1 MQVSRKIKLEE
12 STHSVVRSEI
22 LQVADIVARD
32 TGIDREE
39 ILLAMEQAILK
50 TAQMK
55 YGEEKNLEAVIDRK
69 TGEIDIYRILTV
81 SENVENPNKEI
92 LLCDAILKNPEI
104 QVGDVLRDKL
114 PAIEFGRVAAQSAR
128 QVIIQRVRTAER
140 TTQYEEFLNRV
151 GEIITG
157 VVKRVEYS
165 DIILDI
171 GRSEGVI
178 KKTELIPNEI
188 FKVGDRIKVLLSGL
202 NKEQTGPL
210 LHLSRTNPEFLKRL
224 FEQEVPEIYD
234 GIIRITAVAR
244 DPGSKAKIAVTT
256 NDPNLDPIGACV
268 GVKGS
273 RVQAV
278 VDELKGEKI
287 DIVAWAENPAMF
299 IVNALSPAEVTKIV
313 MEETGDR
320 VTAVV
325 PDDKLSSAIGRRG
338 QNVRL
343 ASKLTGW
350 TISVTTETE
359 EANARAQEN
368 ARILK
373 AFMEDLDV
381 DEMVAHLLMGEGYSS
396 VDEISTTPISE
407 IASIEGFDEDIA
419 NEIQQRAI
427 SYMTKKRAEVSKLCE
442 EKGVS
447 QELKDYKLLKSE
459 LLEVLVNSDIKTLD
473 DLGDLSTDE
482 LLEISGDLLTK
493 SEAETLIMKIREN
506 WFN

>member
-1 MQVSRKIKLEE
+1 MSRKIKLEE
-12 STHSVVRSEI
+12 TTHSVVRSEI

-32 TGIDREE
+32 KGIEREE
-39 ILLAMEQAILK
+39 ILTAMEQAILK

-69 TGEIDIYRILTV
+69 TGEIEIYRLLTV
-81 SENVENPNKEI
+81 CENIENSDRDI
-92 LLCDAILKNPEI
+92 SLSDAILRDPEAK
-104 QVGDVLRDKL
+104 VGDVLRDKL
-114 PAIEFGRVAAQSAR
+114 PTVEFGRVSAQSAR
-128 QVIIQRVRTAER
+128 QIIVQRVRTAER
-140 TTQYEEFLNRV
+140 NKQYEEFLNRV

-157 VVKRVEYS
+157 VVKRIEYS
-165 DIILDI
+165 EIILDI
-171 GRSEGVI
+171 GRSEGII
-178 KKTELIPNEI
+178 KKAEIIPNEI

-202 NKEQTGPL
+202 SKEQTGPL
-210 LHLSRTNPEFLKRL
+210 LQLSRTNPEFLKRL

-234 GIIRITAVAR
+234 GIIRITSVAR

-287 DIVAWAENPAMF
+287 DIIAWAENPAMF
-299 IVNALSPAEVTKIV
+299 IVNSLSPAEVTKIV
-313 MEETGDR
+313 MEETGNR

-325 PDDKLSSAIGRRG
+325 PDDQLSSAIGRRG

-359 EANARAQEN
+359 EAKLRAQEN

-373 AFMEDLDV
+373 TFMEDLDV

-396 VDEISTTPISE
+396 VDEIATSPISE
-407 IASIEGFDEDIA
+407 ISSIEGFDEDIA

-427 SYMTKKRAEVSKLCE
+427 SYMTKKKDDVSKLCE

-447 QELKDYKLLKSE
+447 TELKDYKLLKPE

-482 LLEISGDLLTK
+482 LMEVSGDLLTK